1 MIDSTANRPEA
12 AGEEGQA
19 AMTKT
24 TSPESPDTPG
34 QGLPTDAARA
44 LPTPGRLGLIAAAV
58 AALLQFGLMARLV
71 GPGLVSSYPG
81 IEYDGFDWV
90 LQGLYLRALAGGA
103 AGPPLLFLR
112 APVFV
117 AATALDAWLGSSG
130 LAVIGLLCLAQFVSL
145 TALLAIWKRLGA
157 GGPER
162 TLLFA
167 LALLAPHVYFRGF
180 ILADPL
186 AIAAMLVSVRFML
199 DWLATGEEGRFRAAG
214 AAGLLAGLTQLY
226 GILPFLIGSALALF
240 RDRRAGRSVWP
251 RVSYCAAVCGC
262 GGLILYAWNA
272 AIPHED
278 VPSQLRLLRLD
289 LDMAGFYAN
298 IWVWYFGFLAPL
310 AVVLAWTAL
319 WRRRWELSPAGVY
332 LGATTAVFV
341 GLLFFYHSEEA
352 RFSWYYFPL
361 TLCLAATGA
370 VWLEGLALGRR
381 GRAALVLGL
390 ALAVA
395 QAATLS
401 PGGDYWQPRAG
412 EIEYDPAES
421 LAGQLLDARPVDRL
435 DLAEKCGAA
444 GVYCPDAQM
453 PEDAAPDERRLLGD
467 YVRLRL
473 GTR

>member
-1 MIDSTANRPEA
+1 MPKPMFPGR
-12 AGEEGQA
+12 
-19 AMTKT
+19 
-24 TSPESPDTPG
+24 PDTLA
-34 QGLPTDAARA
+34 QGPPPAAPRPSRTTD
-44 LPTPGRLGLIAAAV
+44 RLGLAAAV
-58 AALLQFGLMARLV
+58 VVALLQFGLMARLV

-90 LQGLYLRALAGGA
+90 LQGLYLRALASGT

-130 LAVIGLLCLAQFVSL
+130 LVVIGVLCLAQFVSL

-157 GGPER
+157 GGPTR
-162 TLLFA
+162 ALLFT
-167 LALLAPHVYFRGF
+167 LAVLAPHVYFRGF

-186 AIAAMLVSVRFML
+186 AIAAMLVSIRFML

-226 GILPFLIGSALALF
+226 GILPFLIGSTLALV
-240 RDRRAGRSVWP
+240 RDRRARRSVWP
-251 RVSYCAAVCGC
+251 RVLYTAAVCGC

-289 LDMAGFYAN
+289 LDMAVFYAN

-310 AVVLAWTAL
+310 AVVLAVAAL
-319 WRRRWELSPAGVY
+319 GRRRRALSPASAY

-352 RFSWYYFPL
+352 RFSWYYFPM
-361 TLCLAATGA
+361 TLCLAAAGA
-370 VWLEGLALGRR
+370 TWLEGLGLGRR
-381 GRAALVLGL
+381 GRAALALG
-390 ALAVA
+390 
-395 QAATLS
+395 
-401 PGGDYWQPRAG
+401 
-412 EIEYDPAES
+412 
-421 LAGQLLDARPVDRL
+421 
-435 DLAEKCGAA
+435 
-444 GVYCPDAQM
+444 
-453 PEDAAPDERRLLGD
+453 
-467 YVRLRL
+467 
-473 GTR
+473 

>member
-1 MIDSTANRPEA
+1 
-12 AGEEGQA
+12 
-19 AMTKT
+19 MTK
-24 TSPESPDTPG
+24 
-34 QGLPTDAARA
+34 
-44 LPTPGRLGLIAAAV
+44 PTPPGCPDAPCQGSPPAASRPSRTIGRLGLAAAAAV
-58 AALLQFGLMARLV
+58 ALLQFGLMARLV

-90 LQGLYLRALAGGA
+90 LQGLYLCALTGGA

-117 AATALDAWLGSSG
+117 WATALDACLGSSG
-130 LAVIGLLCLAQFVSL
+130 LVVIGLLCLAQFVSL
-145 TALLAIWKRLGA
+145 TALLAIWTRLGA
-157 GGPER
+157 GGSTR
-162 TLLFA
+162 ALLFA
-167 LALLAPHVYFRGF
+167 LAVLAPHVYFRGF

-186 AIAAMLVSVRFML
+186 AIAAMLVSVRYML

-240 RDRRAGRSVWP
+240 LDRRAGRAVWP
-251 RVSYCAAVCGC
+251 RVLFTAAVCGL
-262 GGLILYAWNA
+262 GGLVLVAWNA

-289 LDMAGFYAN
+289 LAMADFYAN

-310 AVVLAWTAL
+310 AVVLAVAAR
-319 WRRRWELSPAGVY
+319 WRRRWELSPASAY
-332 LGATTAVFV
+332 LGTTTAVFV

-361 TLCLAATGA
+361 ALCLAATGVA
-370 VWLEGLALGRR
+370 WLESLTLGRR
-381 GRAALVLGL
+381 GRAALALGL

-395 QAATLS
+395 QGVALS
-401 PGGDYWQPRAG
+401 PGGDFWQPLAR
-412 EIEYDPAES
+412 EIEYDPADS
-421 LAGQLLDARPVDRL
+421 LAAQLLELHPVDRL
-435 DLAEKCGAA
+435 DLAARCGAA
-444 GVYCPDAQM
+444 GVYCPDAQL